1 MPSLGDFFRI
11 NASPGFVEPWDI
23 WLQIGMQ
30 EVRRLLGSNWEVC
43 FMSAPIWRFTLS
55 AGLAGPDA
63 MLGVL
68 MPSMDRVGREFPLT
82 LMTPVSG
89 TPLLTDLHSG
99 AESLF
104 PFLEDIALNT
114 LDDDMTRDKLVNLL
128 SQLSLNH
135 VETMKIPGLP
145 SSIWTALLDNKP
157 VTMTCKGLPNAVQ
170 MRGLFDPNA
179 PLWYVGPKITEV
191 NP

>member
-1 MPSLGDFFRI
+1 
-11 NASPGFVEPWDI
+11 
-23 WLQIGMQ
+23 
-30 EVRRLLGSNWEVC
+30 
-43 FMSAPIWRFTLS
+43 MSAPIWRFTLS

-89 TPLLTDLHSG
+89 TPLLTDLYSG

-104 PFLEDIALNT
+104 PFLEDIALNS

-128 SQLSLNH
+128 SQLSLDH
-135 VETMKIPGLP
+135 VETMNISGSP
-145 SSIWTALLDNKP
+145 SSIWTAILASEPL
-157 VTMTCKGLPNAVQ
+157 TMTCKGLPNAVQ
-170 MRGLFDPNA
+170 MRGLFDPDA
-179 PLWYVGPKITEV
+179 PVWQAGPKITEV
-191 NP
+191 NS

>member
-89 TPLLTDLHSG
+89 TPLLTDLYSG

-104 PFLEDIALNT
+104 PFLEDIALNS

-128 SQLSLNH
+128 SQLSLDH
-135 VETMKIPGLP
+135 VETINIPGSP
-145 SSIWTALLDNKP
+145 SSIWTAILASEPL
-157 VTMTCKGLPNAVQ
+157 TMTCKGLPNAVQ
-170 MRGLFDPNA
+170 MRGLFDLDA
-179 PLWYVGPKITEV
+179 PVWQAGPKITEV
-191 NP
+191 NS